1 MFVEARKYLE
11 KLIRIRKKMIAKKLV
26 GSDTPHIKASMN
38 FIETQLSA
46 YKYASD
52 EKMRGFLE
60 RHHDEIR
67 KLIPGENYP
76 GFKKLMN
83 EFINLQNQ

>member
-1 MFVEARKYLE
+1 MFVEARKYLK

-26 GSDTPHIKASMN
+26 GSDTPTIKSSMK

-46 YKYASD
+46 YGYASD
-52 EKMRGFLE
+52 EKMRGFLS

-67 KLIPGENYP
+67 QLIPGENYP

-83 EFINLQNQ
+83 EFLELQNQ